1 VGFGGFVRLRV
12 LVGISTLL
20 LCLAPSGGRAEVFS
34 SYWSTLSTTE
44 RAFVDNV
51 AADLYGEEYGGR
63 AETYGR
69 LNSAS
74 KARFRARA
82 VEKLG
87 VENRPSRVNRKGV
100 DI

>member
-1 VGFGGFVRLRV
+1 VIVGV
-12 LVGISTLL
+12 SALL
-20 LCLAPSGGRAEVFS
+20 LGFAPSGGRAEAFS
-34 SYWSTLSTTE
+34 SFWSTLSSTE

-51 AADLYGEEYGGR
+51 AADLYGEEHGGR
-63 AETYGR
+63 ADAYDR
-69 LNSAS
+69 LNSAT

-82 VEKLG
+82 VETLG